1 MVDWKGLNIV
11 LSPTIFFNF
20 KMELSMKRKILVFA
34 LFFVFLASLFFVACG
49 QQETTETPK
58 EEKQISTAKE
68 PVQAVKETTAKK
80 LKAGFIYVG
89 PVGDYGFS
97 YAHDLGRK
105 FAKEKFPWLETVIV
119 ESVAE
124 SDSARIIDRLIQE
137 QKCDVVFTTSFGY
150 MDDTVKAGAKYP
162 EKIFMHSSGFKRAAN
177 VGTYFGDLY
186 QMYYLN
192 GLMAGALTKTNKIGY
207 VAAFPI
213 PELIR
218 HIDAYALGIKAAN
231 PKAKLNVRWIYAWYG
246 PDKAKEAAQS
256 LIAEGCDALAFTEDT
271 PAVIEVGQEVTEK
284 GKQIYTFSHYS
295 AMQPYGKDSVVS
307 GQLMNW
313 GGMYAEI
320 LEDIYNDKWTNKD
333 MWWLAKE
340 KAAILGGNDTDTINP
355 KFVPELKEA
364 MIDSK
369 EFGKI
374 SAYDLVMKRY
384 EQMQQGVDVFEPFT
398 GPIADNKG
406 VIQIQAGAKAS
417 KDDLLKIMYYVDNVE
432 GDIPQ

>member
-1 MVDWKGLNIV
+1 MKKWTLLV
-11 LSPTIFFNF
+11 LICSIFFLGF
-20 KMELSMKRKILVFA
+20 SATAF
-34 LFFVFLASLFFVACG
+34 G
-49 QQETTETPK
+49 K
-58 EEKQISTAKE
+58 EN
-68 PVQAVKETTAKK
+68 KK
-80 LKAGFIYVG
+80 LKAGFVYVG
-89 PVGDYGFS
+89 PVGDYGWS
-97 YAHDLGRK
+97 HAHDLGRK
-105 FAKEKFPWLETVIV
+105 FAEKKFPWLETMIV

-124 SDSARIIDRLIQE
+124 ADSARIIDRLIQQ

-150 MDDTVKAGAKYP
+150 MDDTLKAGAKYP
-162 EKIFMHSSGFKRAAN
+162 DKLFMHCSGFKRSAN
-177 VGTYFGDLY
+177 VGIYFGDLY

-192 GLMAGALTKTNKIGY
+192 GIMAGALTKTNKIGY

-218 HIDAYALGIKAAN
+218 HIDAYALGIKVAN

-271 PAVIEVGQEVTEK
+271 PSVIEVGQEQTEK

-295 AMQPYGKDSVVS
+295 PMQPYGKDSVVS
-307 GQLMNW
+307 GQLMDW
-313 GGMYAEI
+313 GGMYASI

-340 KAAILGGNDTDTINP
+340 KAALLGGSTTDMINP
-355 KFVPELKEA
+355 KFVPELKAA
-364 MIDSK
+364 MIDTS

-406 VIQIQAGAKAS
+406 KIQIKAGDKAS
-417 KDDLLKIMYYVDNVE
+417 KKELLGMMYYVDNVK